1 MPMLRGE
8 MLRSYRVSRG
18 NAGYAVVFSLIWFG
32 AIVGFLIIPWLHTN
46 GWTLGIV
53 AASLVAL
60 LIALFPALITASSPY
75 SISLIDDE
83 QCEFRGLLRQRR
95 LRVQQVRAIE
105 WD

>member
-1 MPMLRGE
+1 MPMLRGDASQ
-8 MLRSYRVSRG
+8 LSVSRG

-60 LIALFPALITASSPY
+60 LIALF
-75 SISLIDDE
+75 
-83 QCEFRGLLRQRR
+83 RR
-95 LRVQQVRAIE
+95 
-105 WD
+105 